1 MDRSH
6 DGAAAMT
13 VDHPESNRRQHVIAA
28 SMIVAMAILAAS
40 VAVVE
45 IERWRNPRSRLFA
58 DRTFYSLA
66 EAIQAD
72 DVEGAYAFLRAGAN
86 PNDVI
91 EVRDPVLTRG
101 RSVLASPLVWAVS
114 TQRRGAV
121 MMLLAHGARVESD
134 ADKAASCLA
143 DELGNADL
151 AALLRKYG
159 NTLPSDR
166 CPALRDRTAPLLS
179 LIGVTD

>member
-1 MDRSH
+1 
-6 DGAAAMT
+6 MT
-13 VDHPESNRRQHVIAA
+13 VDHPERNRRQQVIAA
-28 SMIVAMAILAAS
+28 GMIVAMAILAAS
-40 VAVVE
+40 VAAVE

-101 RSVLASPLVWAVS
+101 RSVLASPLVWAVA
-114 TQRRGAV
+114 TQARNSV
-121 MMLLAHGARVESD
+121 LMLLAHGARTD
-134 ADKAASCLA
+134 RDIDKTAPCLA
-143 DELGNADL
+143 DALGNPEI
-151 AALLRKYG
+151 AALLRTYAD
-159 NTLPSDR
+159 TLPRDR
-166 CPALRDRTAPLLS
+166 CAAPADPGAPLLS
-179 LIGVTD
+179 AIGISRP